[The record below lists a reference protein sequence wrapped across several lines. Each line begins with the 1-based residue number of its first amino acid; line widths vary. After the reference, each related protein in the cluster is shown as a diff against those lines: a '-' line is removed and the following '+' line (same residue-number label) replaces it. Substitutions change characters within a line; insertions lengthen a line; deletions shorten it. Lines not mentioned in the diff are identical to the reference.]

1 MDRMEA
7 KLKHLEMLQ
16 AIISRMAH
24 NSFLLKGWAVTLVAA
39 LFALAAKDAN
49 PWFIWLALYPVSVF
63 WALDAWFLRQERLFR
78 CLYDKVREKAP
89 NQINFDMNPARHQCT
104 SDHLASVMWSVT
116 LRTFY
121 LGLLVGI
128 VVVGLFLDR

>member
-78 CLYDKVREKAP
+78 CVYDKVREKAP
-89 NQINFDMNPARHQCT
+89 EQIDFDMSPARHQCMP
-104 SDHLASVMWSVT
+104 DHVASVMWSVT
-116 LRTFY
+116 LRAFY
-121 LGLLVGI
+121 LGLLAGI
-128 VVVGLFLDR
+128 VVVGLVLAC